1 MPRTQQKRRTRY
13 DGRIQVE
20 EADARPC
27 EMPGCLEPG
36 EFRAPK
42 SRDGAAGYLLFCLD
56 HVREYNKSYNY
67 FADMAPDEAASFQH
81 SAAYGHRQTWPMGH
95 RTATMRAKAGFS
107 ETAGFSDPFGF
118 ADQKAE
124 RAAAKE
130 AEKRRQRRQYTAE
143 QRDAFRTL
151 DIDPTDDLHALK
163 RHYKQLV
170 KRFHPDANG
179 GDRRAEDR
187 LKNINQAFSV
197 LNAGLS

>member
-42 SRDGAAGYLLFCLD
+42 SRDGAAGYHLFCLD

-95 RTATMRAKAGFS
+95 RTAT
-107 ETAGFSDPFGF
+107 
-118 ADQKAE
+118 
-124 RAAAKE
+124 E

>member
-1 MPRTQQKRRTRY
+1 MARTQQKRRTNY
-13 DGRIQVE
+13 GGRIHTG
-20 EADARPC
+20 EANARPC
-27 EMPGCLEPG
+27 EKAGCLELG

-42 SRDGAAGYLLFCLD
+42 SRDGADGYHLFCLD

-67 FADMAPDEAASFQH
+67 FADMPEEEAASFQH
-81 SAAYGHRQTWPMGH
+81 SAAYGHRETWPMGH
-95 RTATMRAKAGFS
+95 RTATMRARASF
-107 ETAGFSDPFGF
+107 TDPFGF
-118 ADQKAE
+118 ADERAE
-124 RAAAKE
+124 RKAAKE
-130 AEKRRQRRQYTAE
+130 AEKRRQSRQYTAE

>member
-1 MPRTQQKRRTRY
+1 MARTQQRSRTRY
-13 DGRIQVE
+13 AGRII
-20 EADARPC
+20 ADDPSARPC
-27 EMPGCLEPG
+27 EMPGCLEAG

-42 SRDGAAGYLLFCLD
+42 SRDGAAGYHMFCLD

-67 FADMAPDEAASFQH
+67 FADMEPDEAETFQH

-95 RTATMRAKAGFS
+95 RTATMRTDVPFQ
-107 ETAGFSDPFGF
+107 DPFGF
-118 ADQKAE
+118 SDEVARKKAV
-124 RAAAKE
+124 RE
-130 AEKRRQRRQYTAE
+130 AEKARQGRQYTAE
-143 QRDAFRTL
+143 QRAAFRTL
-151 DIDPTDDLHALK
+151 DVDPTDDLHALK

>member
-1 MPRTQQKRRTRY
+1 MHYGRRKRYQTSEERNRPVERFC
-13 DGRIQVE
+13 DVAECVE
-20 EADARPC
+20 E
-27 EMPGCLEPG
+27 GG
-36 EFRAPK
+36 YRAPK
-42 SRDGAAGYLLFCLD
+42 SRDANEGYHYFCLD

-67 FADMAPDEAASFQH
+67 FADMPEEEAASFQH
-81 SAAYGHRQTWPMGH
+81 SAAYGHRETWPMGQ
-95 RTATMRAKAGFS
+95 RTATMRARASF
-107 ETAGFSDPFGF
+107 TDPFGF
-118 ADQKAE
+118 ADERAE
-124 RAAAKE
+124 RKAAKE
-130 AEKRRQRRQYTAE
+130 AEKRRQSRQYTAE